1 MVSFFSFGGSTLTSG
16 VVVAVW
22 FFKLFY
28 YSYLSLFLGH
38 ASQCV
43 GLYFTDQELNPGPL
57 HWECEVLTTGPPGN
71 TQQCGLKMYVAPICP
86 ALYLYSLLCVSAYPE
101 REVRSAVFML
111 I

>member
-38 ASQCV
+38 ASQRV
-43 GLYFTDQELNPGPL
+43 GFYFSDQELNPGPL
-57 HWECEVLTTGPPGN
+57 RWECEVLTTGPPGN
-71 TQQCGLKMYVAPICP
+71 PQQCGLKMYVAPICP